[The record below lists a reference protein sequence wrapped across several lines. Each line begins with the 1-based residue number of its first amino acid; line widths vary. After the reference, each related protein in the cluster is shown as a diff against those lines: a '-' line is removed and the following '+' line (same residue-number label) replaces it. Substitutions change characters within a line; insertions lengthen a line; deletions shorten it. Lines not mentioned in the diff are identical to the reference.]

1 VENKNA
7 NEETEKTVSVQ
18 GINDAVVQSMKEQFY
33 TVYNA
38 HYERAV
44 LGGTSLIIWSKY
56 NETVELLLQYL
67 STTVEK
73 NTTCTKCHGYVCPS
87 KNCRMQPV
95 VS

>member
-1 VENKNA
+1 MENKNA

-44 LGGTSLIIWSKY
+44 LGGTSLII
-56 NETVELLLQYL
+56 
-67 STTVEK
+67 
-73 NTTCTKCHGYVCPS
+73 
-87 KNCRMQPV
+87 
-95 VS
+95 